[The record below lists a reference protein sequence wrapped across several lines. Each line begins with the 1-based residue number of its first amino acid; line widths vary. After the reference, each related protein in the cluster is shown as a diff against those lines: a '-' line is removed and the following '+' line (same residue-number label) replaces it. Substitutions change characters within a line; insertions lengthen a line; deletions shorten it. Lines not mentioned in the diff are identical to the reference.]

1 MRFKEGVGFEED
13 SESPEH
19 LHREKSKYD
28 TPKFTSKR
36 HHQEDLIQQKE
47 NVQYLLLLDPNENMP
62 VKVKTFSSGNE
73 IVVLSEES
81 RRGFI
86 FLGFSTGKLMGICTK
101 QLKTVFVMDLFLSTI
116 SHINIVV
123 DNIST
128 LDLVV
133 TSDFGDLTVVKIT
146 PE

>member
-1 MRFKEGVGFEED
+1 
-13 SESPEH
+13 
-19 LHREKSKYD
+19 
-28 TPKFTSKR
+28 
-36 HHQEDLIQQKE
+36 
-47 NVQYLLLLDPNENMP
+47 MP
-62 VKVKTFSSGNE
+62 AKVKTFKSDNE
-73 IVVLSEES
+73 IAVLSEES

-116 SHINIVV
+116 SHINIVA
-123 DNIST
+123 DNISK

-133 TSDFGDLTVVKIT
+133 TSAFGDQAVVKIT

>member
-36 HHQEDLIQQKE
+36 HHQEDIIHQFE
-47 NVQYLLLLDPNENMP
+47 NVQYVLLLDPNENMP
-62 VKVKTFSSGNE
+62 AKVKTFSSDKE

-101 QLKTVFVMDLFLSTI
+101 QLKTVLVMDLFLSTI
-116 SHINIVV
+116 SHINIVA
-123 DNIST
+123 DKISI

-133 TSDFGDLTVVKIT
+133 TSAFGD
-146 PE
+146 